1 MVALILC
8 KVSILAVY
16 TGSIMEIWM
25 HQLISL
31 LALPQYSLST
41 VFLVAFFS
49 ATMLPMV
56 SEPVV
61 FGLVTIN
68 PAMFWPVMF
77 VATAG
82 SSLGSAVNW
91 WMGYGSVHIAQRI
104 NGSFGHNRA
113 LHWLQNLGAKAC
125 LLAWVPIVG
134 DPLCLLAGWLK
145 MPFWSCLIYIVAGKF
160 VKYVL
165 MTAGLVYLWP

>member
-1 MVALILC
+1 MEALILG
-8 KVSILAVY
+8 KGSILAAY
-16 TGSIMEIWM
+16 TYSLMEIWM
-25 HQLISL
+25 HQIISW
-31 LALPQYSLST
+31 LALPQYGLST
-41 VFLVAFFS
+41 VFMVAFLS
-49 ATMLPMV
+49 ATLLPMV

-68 PAMFWPVMF
+68 PAMFWPVML

-91 WMGYGSVHIAQRI
+91 WMGYGSVQVAQRMDASI
-104 NGSFGHNRA
+104 AHVHA
-113 LHWLQNLGAKAC
+113 LDWLQKLGPKAC
-125 LLAWVPIVG
+125 LLAWLPLVG

-145 MPFWSCLIYIVAGKF
+145 MPFWACLAYIVTGKF
-160 VKYVL
+160 LKYVL